1 MRQVLGTTN
10 WGKKDYKYGQ
20 LKGFQ
25 IEAKRLQI
33 RAGILNKGKTDYKSR
48 QGLQLGVEHRVYLC
62 DN

>member
-10 WGKKDYKYGQ
+10 WGKRDYKYGQ

-48 QGLQLGVEHRVYLC
+48 QGFQIEAGITTRC
-62 DN
+62 RT